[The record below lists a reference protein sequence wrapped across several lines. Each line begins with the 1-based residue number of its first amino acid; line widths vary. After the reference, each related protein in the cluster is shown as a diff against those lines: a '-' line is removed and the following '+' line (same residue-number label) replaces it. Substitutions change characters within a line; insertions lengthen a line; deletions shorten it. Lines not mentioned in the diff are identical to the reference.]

1 MITKIIKKIKY
12 YCTCVIKI
20 FQKDNNIHSKY
31 AYNRF
36 REEELESS
44 YTYFK
49 KYFYNSIFLKK
60 NDLRKYAIKKAL
72 DNDVNEENLFLEF
85 GVYKGESTNF
95 FSTFLKKKL
104 HAFDSF
110 EGLEE
115 DWLGFHHAA
124 GDFGGIEIPKLNKNV
139 NLVIGRIQ
147 DTLPDFLIKNKNFK
161 ISFIHIDVD
170 NYSAAK
176 FILQNIKTFLSDGAI
191 ICFDEFYNYQGW
203 KNGEFK
209 ALTETFKDDEF
220 SYRCFADDGEQVV
233 IQYDKKTNI

>member
-1 MITKIIKKIKY
+1 MIVKIIKKIQY
-12 YCTCVIKI
+12 YCICIVKI
-20 FQKDNNIHSKY
+20 FQKNNNDNSKY

-44 YTYFK
+44 YAYFK

-60 NDLRKYAIKKAL
+60 NDLRRYAIKKAL
-72 DNDVNEENLFLEF
+72 DNDENEKNLFLEF

-95 FSTFLKKKL
+95 LSTFLTKKL
-104 HAFDSF
+104 YAFDSF
-110 EGLEE
+110 KGLEE

-124 GDFGGIEIPKLNKNV
+124 GDFGGIEIPKLNKNIS
-139 NLVIGRIQ
+139 LVIGKIQ
-147 DTLPDFLIKNKNFK
+147 NTLPEFLTKNKNLK

-170 NYSAAK
+170 NYSATK
-176 FILQNIKTFLSDGAI
+176 FILQNVKTYLNDKAI

-209 ALTETFKDDEF
+209 ALTEIFKDDEF
-220 SYRCFADDGEQVV
+220 SYKCFAADGEQVV

>member
-1 MITKIIKKIKY
+1 MIKKIINKIKH
-12 YCTCVIKI
+12 YCTCILKNL
-20 FQKDNNIHSKY
+20 QKDKDVNSKY
-31 AYNRF
+31 AYNKF

-44 YTYFK
+44 YAYFK

-72 DNDVNEENLFLEF
+72 DNDANEENLFLEF

-95 FSTFLKKKL
+95 LSTFLKKKL

-110 EGLEE
+110 QGLEE

-124 GDFGGIEIPKLNKNV
+124 GDFGGIEVPKLNKNV
-139 NLVIGRIQ
+139 NLIFGKIQ
-147 DTLPDFLIKNKNFK
+147 NTLPEFLIKHKNLK

-170 NYSAAK
+170 NYSTTK
-176 FILQNIKTFLSDGAI
+176 FILHNIKTYLNNGAI

-220 SYRCFADDGEQVV
+220 SYKCFADDGEQVV
-233 IQYDKKTNI
+233 IQYGKK